1 MAQQNINQYNFNKWY
16 VKPVRKIFDISLAS
30 DERDYNEEVIFSTDL
45 IAQND
50 GNRLPIYFDLN
61 NPLSSQ
67 QLNLDY
73 GSFLSANTLVSLN
86 YYNPDNVD
94 LNCLTASTVCD
105 IGLTGMDN
113 ALVPEMSGETITYT
127 MGLFSGLTKWDRY
140 HFDRRFKMIGVSA
153 YTQTGVNILLQ
164 TNYGAG
170 SIVSNYELVSDKDII
185 NNLQISFSNTLGF
198 NDGSSVVI
206 STGVTINNGEN
217 VGNTTVIIPYS
228 FDDLNGVSEFSNFQS
243 SNPKYQINVIPQVIF
258 ETQTPTPTNTPTP
271 SFTPTQTPSFTP
283 TNTPTPSF
291 TPTQTPS
298 FTPTNTPTPSFTPT
312 QKPKPTS
319 TPTQTPTPTNTPT
332 QTLTPSVKKK

>member
-16 VKPVRKIFDISLAS
+16 IKPVRKIFDISLAS

-185 NNLQISFSNTLGF
+185 DNLQISFSNTLGF

-271 SFTPTQTPSFTP
+271 SFTPTNTPTPSFTP
-283 TNTPTPSF
+283 TQTPSF